1 MPNWCSNEVTVYANS
16 REDLA
21 RLLSMAIQPVEG
33 DDENTDD
40 SVEKSPFRMESIL
53 TTPREIMDNSRV
65 DKEGKQLQNAIAGN
79 TDYKY
84 DNWYDWRVANW
95 GTKWDMSDVQL
106 DKVVPTGEEIGKQY
120 SFNLFYQ
127 TAWSP
132 NTEFWKYV
140 CNMGPFIVEMRYIE
154 EGMGYIGETTIS
166 KDNVDDYCTQMTTEM
181 FASIG
186 AVIDEDGEVNWD
198 ETDVN
203 EWDIFPLN
211 REKV

>member
-21 RLLSMAIQPVEG
+21 RLLAMAVQPVEG
-33 DDENTDD
+33 DEENTDD
-40 SVEKSPFRMESIL
+40 SVTPSPFRMESIL

-65 DKEGKQLQNAIAGN
+65 DRDGKQLQNAIAGN

-106 DKVVPTGEEIGKQY
+106 DTVVPTGEEIGKQY

-132 NTEFWKYV
+132 NIEFWKYV

>member
-16 REDLA
+16 REDLV
-21 RLLSMAIQPVEG
+21 RLLTMAVKPVEG
-33 DDENTDD
+33 DDDSDD
-40 SVEKSPFRMESIL
+40 SVDKSPFRMESIH
-53 TTPREIMDNSRV
+53 TTPRELMDNNKPTGG
-65 DKEGKQLQNAIAGN
+65 DQLQNAIAGN

-95 GTKWDMSDVQL
+95 GTKWDMDNVQL
-106 DKVVPTGEEIGKQY
+106 DEPEYSGEEEGKRW
-120 SFNLFYQ
+120 SFDLSYQ

-132 NTEFWKYV
+132 NIEFWKYV

-154 EGMGYIGETTIS
+154 EGMGYIGETTVERN
-166 KDNVDDYCTQMTTEM
+166 NVDDYCVNMTSEM

-203 EWDIFPLN
+203 EWDLFPLK
-211 REKV
+211 REKVK